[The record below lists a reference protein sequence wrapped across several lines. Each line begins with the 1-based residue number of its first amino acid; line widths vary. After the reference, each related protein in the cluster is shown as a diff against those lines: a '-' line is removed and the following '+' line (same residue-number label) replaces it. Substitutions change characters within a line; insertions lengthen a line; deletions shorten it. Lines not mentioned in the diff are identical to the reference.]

1 MDDIINFNTLFV
13 LLNILISSFKR
24 EIHYLKTLKTNLKIR
39 NNMAQNVIAKLRE
52 KHRTEIE
59 RIEAFERKINEL
71 APIYEPIKNF
81 YMKYTN
87 YTKESFQIS
96 TERNELINKV
106 YEEII
111 NRLAPIEF
119 DEAAIMDPLHFKT
132 TTLWVLKSFY
142 QRMLEN
148 HYDGD
153 FNDIKRKLH
162 EMGEYSEEDI
172 IEKLN
177 DKFSAYV
184 GTTPETK
191 EMIFLN
197 FSPKNEN
204 ENGDEEVATVE
215 NIERLNLGRGGR
227 RKTRRRK
234 NRLITKK

>member
-1 MDDIINFNTLFV
+1 
-13 LLNILISSFKR
+13 
-24 EIHYLKTLKTNLKIR
+24 
-39 NNMAQNVIAKLRE
+39 MAQNVIAKLRE